1 MTPSARGGTAPSA
14 RRGAIRDV
22 AWLIGGKTGEGV
34 DSAGEIF
41 ARAAARAGADVHTF
55 RLFPPII
62 KGGPTSYEVRAAD
75 RPVHARADALN
86 CVIALDDDTAVRHG
100 PALRPGGLLLTDPG
114 RTGPARS
121 DGAAGGSN
129 GATVC
134 PVPFTALARE
144 LGDPIMKNIVA
155 LGVSA
160 RLLGLDVAVMRE
172 TVRRRFDDK
181 SARVQEQNTAAVD
194 AGWRHADAHLAAH
207 TLATGM
213 PGARDAGASRR
224 LVPRQR
230 GAARSAGAP
239 GQGRWLLSGN
249 DAIALGALAAG
260 CRLYASYPITPASD
274 ILEWMAAHLPAVGG
288 AAIQTEDEIAALG
301 LVIGAGYAGV
311 RAMTATSGP
320 GLSLMTETMGLAGMA
335 EIPAVIV
342 AAQRPGPS
350 AGMPTK
356 HEQSDLLH
364 MVYASHGEF
373 PRIVLTPGTLDEC
386 FTDTALAFN
395 LAERF
400 QCPVIVAAD
409 QDLVLARSTAARL
422 PLDEVRIDRGER
434 LSDADAAGRGGTYE
448 RYALTA
454 SGVSPRAVP
463 GQAGVRF
470 LSSGDAHDPRGVI
483 DLEDPNIRRAMVD
496 KRLRKTGDVWRHAAG
511 TAADGDGD
519 VLVISLGSPCGPIRE
534 ALARLRRGGVAARF
548 LQIRCLW
555 PFPAHEVAPEIARAR
570 RVVVVEHNATGQVAT
585 LVRSYVGGHDKMTG
599 LRRYDGLPFRPAD
612 IEAGIRA
619 AAERPARRRRR
630 AARSRR

>member
-1 MTPSARGGTAPSA
+1 M
-14 RRGAIRDV
+14 RDV

-62 KGGPTSYEVRAAD
+62 KGGPTSYEVRAGDA
-75 RPVHARADALN
+75 PVAARADALD
-86 CVIALDDDTAVRHG
+86 CVIALDEDTARRHG
-100 PALRPGGLLLTDPG
+100 PALRPGGLLVTDAGRPG
-114 RTGPARS
+114 SPPPPDGPRPS
-121 DGAAGGSN
+121 RGSGAVAAS
-129 GATVC
+129 
-134 PVPFTALARE
+134 VPFSALARE

-160 RLLGLDVAVMRE
+160 RLLGLDVQVLRE
-172 TVRRRFDDK
+172 TVRRRFDGK
-181 SARVQEQNTAAVD
+181 SARVRDQNTAAVD
-194 AGWRHADAHLAAH
+194 AGWGYADAHLVAQAAAAG
-207 TLATGM
+207 L
-213 PGARDAGASRR
+213 PRAGA
-224 LVPRQR
+224 
-230 GAARSAGAP
+230 A
-239 GQGRWLLSGN
+239 GRWLLSGN

-288 AAIQTEDEIAALG
+288 AAVQTEDEIAALG
-301 LVIGAGYAGV
+301 VVIGAGYAGV

-373 PRIVLTPGTLDEC
+373 PRIVLTPGTLEEC
-386 FTDTALAFN
+386 FTDTAMAFN

-400 QCPVIVAAD
+400 QCPVIVAVD
-409 QDLVLARSTAARL
+409 QDLVLARTTARRL
-422 PLDEVRIDRGER
+422 PLDEVRIDRGDR
-434 LSDADAAGRGGTYE
+434 VADADALRLGAAYE

-454 SGVSPRAVP
+454 SGISPRAVP
-463 GQAGVRF
+463 GQAGIRF
-470 LSSGDAHDPRGVI
+470 LSSGDAHDHRGVI
-483 DLEDPNIRRAMVD
+483 DVEDPGVRRAMVD
-496 KRLRKTGDVWRHAAG
+496 KRLRKTQHIWRYAAG
-511 TAADGDGD
+511 TAAEGDGD
-519 VLVISLGSPCGPIRE
+519 VLVISLGAPCGPVRE
-534 ALARLRRGGVAARF
+534 AAARLRTEGRGVRV
-548 LQIRCLW
+548 LRIRCLW
-555 PFPAHEVAPEIARAR
+555 PFPAHDVAPEVARAR

-585 LVRSYVGGHDKMTG
+585 LLRSHVAAHEKISG

-612 IEAGIRA
+612 IEEGL
-619 AAERPARRRRR
+619 
-630 AARSRR
+630 RSQWPRS

>member
-1 MTPSARGGTAPSA
+1 M
-14 RRGAIRDV
+14 RDV

-41 ARAAARAGADVHTF
+41 ARAAARVGAEVHTF

-62 KGGPTSYEVRAAD
+62 KGGPTSYEVRAAQV
-75 RPVHARADALN
+75 PVRARADALD
-86 CVIALDDDTAVRHG
+86 CVIALDDETAVRHG
-100 PALRPGGLLLTDPG
+100 PALRPGGLLLTDPD
-114 RTGPARS
+114 RAGPPRAAAN
-121 DGAAGGSN
+121 GAAGKPN
-129 GATVC
+129 GAVVC
-134 PVPFTALARE
+134 PVPFTALARG
-144 LGDPIMKNIVA
+144 LGGPIMRNIVA

-160 RLLGLDVAVMRE
+160 RLFDLDVAVLRE

-181 SARVQEQNTAAVD
+181 SAGVQEQNGAAVD
-194 AGWRHADAHLAAH
+194 AGWRHADAHLAG
-207 TLATGM
+207 LARAEG
-213 PGARDAGASRR
+213 
-224 LVPRQR
+224 LPRAAR
-230 GAARSAGAP
+230 GA
-239 GQGRWLLSGN
+239 GRWLLSGN

-274 ILEWMAAHLPAVGG
+274 ILEWMATHLPAVGG
-288 AAIQTEDEIAALG
+288 AALQTEDEIAALG
-301 LVIGAGYAGV
+301 VVIGAGYAGV

-356 HEQSDLLH
+356 HEQSDFLH

-373 PRIVLTPGTLDEC
+373 PRIVLTPGTIEQC
-386 FTDTALAFN
+386 FIDTALAFN

-400 QCPVIVAAD
+400 QCPVIVAVD
-409 QDLVLARSTAARL
+409 QDLVLARSTAAQL

-434 LSDADAAGRGGTYE
+434 LSDADAAERGGTYE
-448 RYALTA
+448 RYALTP

-463 GQAGVRF
+463 GQAGIRF

-483 DLEDPNIRRAMVD
+483 DVEDPEVRRAMVD
-496 KRLRKTGDVWRHAAG
+496 KRLRKTQNVWRYAAG
-511 TAADGDGD
+511 TAAEGEGD

-534 ALARLRRGGVAARF
+534 ALARLRDSGLAARF
-548 LQIRCLW
+548 LQLRILW
-555 PFPAHEVAPEIARAR
+555 PFPAHEVAPEVARAR

-585 LVRSYVGGHDKMTG
+585 LLHSHVGGHGKVTG

-612 IEAGIRA
+612 IEAGIRSA
-619 AAERPARRRRR
+619 AGLP
-630 AARSRR
+630 ARSRG

>member
-1 MTPSARGGTAPSA
+1 M
-14 RRGAIRDV
+14 RDV

-75 RPVHARADALN
+75 GPVHARADALD
-86 CVIALDDDTAVRHG
+86 CVIALDEETAVRHG
-100 PALRPGGLLLTDPG
+100 PALRPGGLLLTDSA
-114 RTGPARS
+114 RTAAAR
-121 DGAAGGSN
+121 AGGGSATN

-134 PVPFTALARE
+134 PVPFTAMARD
-144 LGDPIMKNIVA
+144 LGGPIMKNIVA
-155 LGVSA
+155 LGISA
-160 RLLGLDVAVMRE
+160 RLLGLDAAVMRE
-172 TVRRRFDDK
+172 TVRRRFEDK
-181 SARVQEQNTAAVD
+181 GARVQDQNTAAVD
-194 AGWRHADAHLAAH
+194 AGWRHADAHLAGH
-207 TLATGM
+207 
-213 PGARDAGASRR
+213 ARAAA
-224 LVPRQR
+224 LPRAR
-230 GAARSAGAP
+230 AA
-239 GQGRWLLSGN
+239 GRWLLSGN

-301 LVIGAGYAGV
+301 VVIGAGYAGV

-373 PRIVLTPGTLDEC
+373 PRIVLTPGTLEEC
-386 FTDTALAFN
+386 FADTALAFN

-400 QCPVIVAAD
+400 QCPVLVAVD

-422 PLDEVRIDRGER
+422 PLDDVRIDRGER
-434 LSDADAAGRGGTYE
+434 VSDADAVRIGEGYE

-454 SGVSPRAVP
+454 SGISARAVP
-463 GQAGVRF
+463 GQPGIRF
-470 LSSGDAHDPRGVI
+470 LSSGDAHDHRGVI
-483 DLEDPNIRRAMVD
+483 DVEDPDVRRAMVD
-496 KRLRKTGDVWRHAAG
+496 KRLRKTREVWRHAAG
-511 TAADGDGD
+511 TAVEGDGD

-534 ALARLRRGGVAARF
+534 AAARLSQNGRPVRF

-555 PFPAHEVAPEIARAR
+555 PFPAHEIGPEVERAR
-570 RVVVVEHNATGQVAT
+570 RVVVVEHNATGQVAS
-585 LVRSYVGGHDKMTG
+585 LVRSHVGGHEKVTG

-612 IEAGIRA
+612 IEAGLW
-619 AAERPARRRRR
+619 P
-630 AARSRR
+630 S

>member
-1 MTPSARGGTAPSA
+1 MH
-14 RRGAIRDV
+14 DV

-75 RPVHARADALN
+75 TPVHARADALD
-86 CVIALDDDTAVRHG
+86 CVAALDNETAVRHG
-100 PALRPGGLLLTDPG
+100 PALRPGGLLLIDAP
-114 RTGPARS
+114 RS
-121 DGAAGGSN
+121 DAARTAAARNGGQDAAGRANGAAQY
-129 GATVC
+129 
-134 PVPFTALARE
+134 PVPFTAIARG

-160 RLLGLDVAVMRE
+160 RLLGLDVAVLRE
-172 TVRRRFDDK
+172 TVRRRFEDK
-181 SARVQEQNTAAVD
+181 SAKIQEQNTAAVD
-194 AGWRHADAHLAAH
+194 AGWQHADTHLAGCA
-207 TLATGM
+207 
-213 PGARDAGASRR
+213 GARPP
-224 LVPRQR
+224 VPR
-230 GAARSAGAP
+230 AAET
-239 GQGRWLLSGN
+239 GRWLLSGN

-274 ILEWMAAHLPAVGG
+274 ILEWMAAHLPACGG
-288 AAIQTEDEIAALG
+288 AALQTEDEIAALG
-301 LVIGAGYAGV
+301 VVIGAGYAGV

-335 EIPAVIV
+335 EVPAVIV

-373 PRIVLTPGTLDEC
+373 PRIVLTPGSLEEC
-386 FTDTALAFN
+386 FADTALAFN

-400 QCPVIVAAD
+400 QCPVIVAVD
-409 QDLVLARSTAARL
+409 QDLVLARATARRL
-422 PLDEVRIDRGER
+422 PVDGVRIDRGDR
-434 LSDADAAGRGGTYE
+434 LSDEDAARVAGAYQ
-448 RYALTA
+448 RYALTT
-454 SGVSPRAVP
+454 SGISPRAVP

-470 LSSGDAHDPRGVI
+470 LSSGDAHDAGGVI
-483 DLEDPNIRRAMVD
+483 DVEDPNVRRTMVD
-496 KRLRKTGDVWRHAAG
+496 KRLRKTRDVWPHVRG
-511 TAADGDGD
+511 TAAEGQGD

-534 ALARLRRGGVAARF
+534 ALGRLRERGHPSRF
-548 LQIRCLW
+548 LQLRCLW
-555 PFPAHEVAPEIARAR
+555 PFPAHEVGPEVARAR
-570 RVVVVEHNATGQVAT
+570 RVVVVEHNATGQVAS
-585 LVRSYVGGHDKMTG
+585 LIRSHVGGHDKIAG

-612 IEAGIRA
+612 IEAGI
-619 AAERPARRRRR
+619 PD
-630 AARSRR
+630 

>member
-1 MTPSARGGTAPSA
+1 M
-14 RRGAIRDV
+14 RDI

-41 ARAAARAGADVHTF
+41 ARAAARAGAHVHTF

-75 RPVHARADALN
+75 APVHARADALD
-86 CVIALDDDTAVRHG
+86 CVIALDDETARRHG
-100 PALRPGGLLLTDPG
+100 PALRPGGLLLIDDG
-114 RTGPARS
+114 RAGPARTAGN
-121 DGAAGGSN
+121 GAAAN
-129 GATVC
+129 GAIAC
-134 PVPFTALARE
+134 PVPFTALARD
-144 LGDPIMKNIVA
+144 LGGPIMKNIVA

-160 RLLGLDVAVMRE
+160 RLLGVDAAAMRE

-194 AGWRHADAHLAAH
+194 AGWRHAGEHLAGH
-207 TLATGM
+207 TRA
-213 PGARDAGASRR
+213 AG
-224 LVPRQR
+224 LPRTR
-230 GAARSAGAP
+230 AA
-239 GQGRWLLSGN
+239 GRWLLSGN

-301 LVIGAGYAGV
+301 AVIGAGYAGV

-373 PRIVLTPGTLDEC
+373 PRIVLTPGSLEEC
-386 FTDTALAFN
+386 FADTALAFN

-400 QCPVIVAAD
+400 QCPVIVAVD

-434 LSDADAAGRGGTYE
+434 LTDADAVRLGETYE

-454 SGVSPRAVP
+454 SGISPRAVP
-463 GQAGVRF
+463 GQPGARF
-470 LSSGDAHDPRGVI
+470 LSSGDAHDHRGVI
-483 DLEDPNIRRAMVD
+483 DVEDPEVRRAMVD
-496 KRLRKTGDVWRHAAG
+496 KRLRKTREVWRHAAG
-511 TAADGDGD
+511 TAVDGEGD
-519 VLVISLGSPCGPIRE
+519 VLVISLGSPCGPVRE
-534 ALARLRRGGVAARF
+534 AAARLRGDGRPVRF

-555 PFPAHEVAPEIARAR
+555 PFPAHEIGPEVARAR
-570 RVVVVEHNATGQVAT
+570 RVVVVEHNATGQVAS
-585 LVRSYVGGHDKMTG
+585 LVRSHVGGHEKVTG

-612 IEAGIRA
+612 IEAGLW
-619 AAERPARRRRR
+619 PP
-630 AARSRR
+630 S